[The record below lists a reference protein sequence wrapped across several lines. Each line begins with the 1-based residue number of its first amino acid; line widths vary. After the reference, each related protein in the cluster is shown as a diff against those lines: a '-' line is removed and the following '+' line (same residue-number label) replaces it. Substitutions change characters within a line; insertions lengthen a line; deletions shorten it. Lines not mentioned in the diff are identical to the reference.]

1 MGAAAKSSLAAA
13 LVALQGE
20 LPTVHKGKTA
30 KVPTK
35 NGGQYSYSYADLAD
49 VTAAV
54 VPLLVKHGLSFT
66 CLPRRCEDGVYELV
80 GVLMHE
86 GGDSIDGA
94 LPIRGGDPQAI
105 GSAITY
111 ARRYLLGC
119 LTGVV
124 TDDDDDAAV
133 ASASASSGDGG
144 RQGGSAAQR
153 PAQAPP
159 AVPPALAAA
168 RDLAWATWRKHG
180 GADDM
185 AAFTDAF
192 AAANGGLNPGD
203 ASAEQLSAWAG
214 SLTGA
219 HTGEVKS

>member
-1 MGAAAKSSLAAA
+1 MAAASKPSLAAA
-13 LVALQGE
+13 LVNLQAE

-30 KVPTK
+30 RVPTK
-35 NGGQYSYSYADLAD
+35 NGGQYTYDYADLAD

-54 VPLLVKHGLSFT
+54 MPLLVKHGLSFT
-66 CLPRRCEDGVYELV
+66 CLPRRCDDGVYELV
-80 GVLMHE
+80 GVLLHT
-86 GGDSIDGA
+86 GGESIDGA
-94 LPIRGGDPQAI
+94 LPIRGSDPQAI

-124 TDDDDDAAV
+124 TDDDDDGAA
-133 ASASASSGDGG
+133 AQAQEGANA
-144 RQGGSAAQR
+144 RQR

-168 RDLAWATWRKHG
+168 RDLAWGSWRKHG

-185 AAFTDAF
+185 AAFTEAF